1 MNAKSVLNKGKT
13 LHLQNICEQAAHSNK
28 GYDRNLDNFFARKAR
43 FISDMYLLI
52 YVLCRR
58 SSCRPVQ
65 SPYRELPA

>member
-1 MNAKSVLNKGKT
+1 MKK
-13 LHLQNICEQAAHSNK
+13 ICYSQKILTFVPHSEQAAHSNK

-58 SSCRPVQ
+58 PSCRPVQ